1 VRTRQQRPPRPQY
14 TDSVSNIGAEAV
26 VEAERVGPAPRM
38 RRTRRIVRHVDPWSV
53 FKVAL
58 VFHAVLYVV
67 ALVTFALLWN
77 VASSTGT
84 IDNFERFMES
94 FGWETFTL
102 EAGEFFRGLWLLGLF
117 WVVMATGLWV
127 LAAYVFN
134 LITDIVGGVSVTVL
148 EAEVVEATVPV
159 AREPA
164 PTEPIPARA
173 AAQRR
178 RRPVE
183 GATIDQ

>member
-1 VRTRQQRPPRPQY
+1 
-14 TDSVSNIGAEAV
+14 VSNIGPDAV
-26 VEAERVGPAPRM
+26 AAAERIGPGPAM
-38 RRTRRIVRHVDPWSV
+38 RRTRRIVREVDPWSV

-67 ALVTFALLWN
+67 SLVTFALLWN

-94 FGWETFTL
+94 FGWESFTL

-117 WVVMATGLWV
+117 WVVLATGLWV

-134 LITDIVGGVSVTVL
+134 LITDIVGGVSFTVL
-148 EAEVVEATVPV
+148 EAEVVEVTGGERATEVAVPV
-159 AREPA
+159 VQTPIADQL
-164 PTEPIPARA
+164 TEPLPARA
-173 AAQRR
+173 PAQRR

-183 GATIDQ
+183 GADRDQ

>member
-1 VRTRQQRPPRPQY
+1 MEEV
-14 TDSVSNIGAEAV
+14 AH
-26 VEAERVGPAPRM
+26 AERTGPEPRM
-38 RRTRRIVRHVDPWSV
+38 RRTKRILRQVEPWSV

-67 ALVTFALLWN
+67 GLVTFALLWN

-94 FGWETFTL
+94 FGWETFSL

-117 WVVMATGLWV
+117 WVVLATGLWV

-134 LITDIVGGVSVTVL
+134 LITDVVGGISVTVL
-148 EAEVVEATVPV
+148 EAEVIEATSPTPIT
-159 AREPA
+159 RRLP
-164 PTEPIPARA
+164 PTEPVAQQRPAP
-173 AAQRR
+173 RR

-183 GATIDQ
+183 GAPGDQ